1 MTTIKRTEMRS
12 VLVLLSTYNGEK
24 YLREQIDSVLNQEGV
39 KVSLLIRDDGSK
51 DETINILKE
60 YASRENVNFY
70 EGQNCG
76 PSESFHDLLNHAQGY
91 DYYAFCDQDDVW
103 IKDKLVKA
111 TDCLDNMNQA
121 TPNLYCSNLNV
132 VDENLRF
139 CRICHV
145 ENYNLNNRYQGLI
158 ELFAVGCT
166 EVFNQKAVDMTLQ
179 YWSNKCL
186 MHDSWIFMICNFLGK
201 VFYDNSS
208 HINYRQ
214 HGGNVIG
221 AEKNFIGKVK
231 ASSERVIT
239 KRIQP
244 RWQNANAIIESLS
257 EIILNKDVLKIKKMA
272 NYKESIISRI
282 RLFFDFDIRAASL
295 KNDLKYRFLIIVG
308 LI

>member
-1 MTTIKRTEMRS
+1 MKK

-24 YLREQIDSVLNQEGV
+24 YLREQLDSVLSQEGV
-39 KVSLLIRDDGSK
+39 DVSLQIRDDGSK
-51 DETINILKE
+51 DGTLNILKE
-60 YASRENVNFY
+60 YSEKDNVNYY
-70 EGQNCG
+70 EGVNCG
-76 PSESFHDLLNHAQGY
+76 PSESFHDLLKHAQGY

-103 IKDKLVKA
+103 IKDKLAKA
-111 TDCLDNMNQA
+111 VVCLDKLDHL

-145 ENYNLNNRYQGLI
+145 EKYNLNNRYQGLI

-166 EVFNQKAVDMTLQ
+166 EVFNQKAVDLTLQ

-201 VFYDNSS
+201 VIYDDSP

-221 AEKNFIGKVK
+221 AEKNLIGKVK

-239 KRIQP
+239 KRIHP
-244 RWQNANAIIESLS
+244 RWQNANAIMESLS
-257 EIILNKDVLKIKKMA
+257 EILINKDVMKIKKMA

-282 RLFFDFDIRAASL
+282 YLLLDFDIRAASL
-295 KNDLKYRFLIIVG
+295 KNDLKYRLLILLG